1 MGDIPIYFEGSWSIL
16 STIGLVNVLLG
27 LTVVGI
33 TGYSPIALVP
43 AIVSIAGA
51 VANGLC
57 FYAFYAEYNTTATL
71 FAAMFA
77 DLGWLVW
84 IPIF

>member
-16 STIGLVNVLLG
+16 STIGLVNALLG
-27 LTVVGI
+27 FTVVGI

-43 AIVSIAGA
+43 IIASIAGA

-57 FYAFYAEYNTTATL
+57 FYAFYANYSTTSTL
-71 FAAMFA
+71 VAAIFA
-77 DLGWLVW
+77 DLGWLV
-84 IPIF
+84 